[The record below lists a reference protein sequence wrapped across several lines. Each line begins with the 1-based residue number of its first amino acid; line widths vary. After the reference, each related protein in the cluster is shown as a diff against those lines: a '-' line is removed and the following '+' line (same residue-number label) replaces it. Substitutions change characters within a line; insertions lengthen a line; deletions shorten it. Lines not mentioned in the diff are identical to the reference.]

1 MSVIFE
7 SPDGGK
13 TVYQRE
19 FGSKEQKLVSG
30 MQKVLDVGSYCVSDF
45 LKSDENSSDR
55 SKYSLDLYLDTDLGA
70 VRLSKDDL
78 APAHTMWGKYWYRSG
93 TNATMT
99 NELEGIVGEV
109 CSRVK
114 LKDGDVWLDI
124 ACNDGT
130 LLKFIPDNISK
141 LGIDPC
147 DDSFYAE
154 SSKHAEVIQD
164 YFSKDAWNKSTH
176 ANKKAK
182 VISCIAMFY
191 DLDNPHPF
199 VADLANVLDDEGVL
213 VLQMSYTPLMVKQM
227 AFDNICHEHVYYYD
241 LTSIK
246 TLFSQH
252 GFRVVDCSLN
262 DTNGG
267 SFRIYLQKT
276 TASVASFGSAP
287 LRDVCNMRVA
297 SILNYEKT
305 ELNIRDV
312 AVWKD
317 FANRLNDLKTK
328 VVQFVDGAIAR
339 GKTVYGYGASTKGN
353 TLLQHFGLD
362 HTKIKAIAERSPY
375 KFGMKT
381 IGTDIPI
388 VSEDEM
394 RKVNPDFLLVLP
406 WHFIDEFERREQ
418 DYINSG
424 GALVLPCPEF
434 KIIGK

>member
-1 MSVIFE
+1 MSLKKNHIKNGV
-7 SPDGGK
+7 D
-13 TVYQRE
+13 
-19 FGSKEQKLVSG
+19 
-30 MQKVLDVGSYCVSDF
+30 MQKVLEVGSYYVSDF
-45 LKSDENSSDR
+45 LKSDENSSNR
-55 SKYSLDLYLDTDLGA
+55 TKYSLDLYLDDELGA
-70 VRLSKDDL
+70 VRLDKKDL
-78 APAHTMWGKYWYRSG
+78 APASSMWGKYWYRSG

-99 NELEGIVGEV
+99 NELKGIVNEV

-130 LLKFIPDNISK
+130 LLKFIPDNIK
-141 LGIDPC
+141 KVGIDPC

-154 SSKHAEVIQD
+154 SSKHGEVIQD
-164 YFSKDAWNKSTH
+164 YFSEDAWKKTSV

-199 VADLANVLDDEGVL
+199 VSDLYNVLDEDGVI

-241 LTSIK
+241 LTSIEK
-246 TLFSQH
+246 LFSQH
-252 GFRVVDCSLN
+252 GFKVVDCSLN

-267 SFRIYLQKT
+267 SFRVYLQKEF
-276 TASVASFGSAP
+276 AQVSSFATAP
-287 LRDVCNMRVA
+287 LRDVCDMRVK

-305 ELNIRDV
+305 ELNIRDPK
-312 AVWKD
+312 VWEK
-317 FANRLNDLKTK
+317 FSNSLNELRKK
-328 VVQFVDGAIAR
+328 VVQFVDGALMR

-362 HTKIKAIAERSPY
+362 NTKIKAIAERSPY

-381 IGTDIPI
+381 VGTDIPI
-388 VSEDEM
+388 ISEDEM
-394 RKVNPDFLLVLP
+394 RKEKPDFLLVLP

-418 DYINSG
+418 DYIKSG
-424 GALVLPCPEF
+424 GALVLPCPQF
-434 KIIGK
+434 KVISQ